1 MPSYIRFSALE
12 EDGIKVNEDVDEVAR
27 LCREAKGQL
36 LTLTTPKDDPL
47 YVNPDRI
54 AYLRAPRSKAKASVH
69 TG

>member
-1 MPSYIRFSALE
+1 MPSYIRFSGLE

-27 LCREAKGQL
+27 LYREAKGQL
-36 LTLTTPKDDPL
+36 LTLTTPKGDPL

-54 AYLRAPRSKAKASVH
+54 AYLRAPRSKAKVRVH